1 MIVQIINKSAN
12 ELPKYETKGSA
23 GLDLRSNFET
33 VIAPDKVALI
43 PTGLFMEIP
52 EGYEMQIRSRS
63 GLSIKGIVVRNAPA
77 TIDSDFRGE
86 IKVILHNQSE
96 SIFKVNI
103 GDRIAQGVFN
113 EVKQA
118 HFTIAEALSDTERS
132 NKGFGSTGFK

>member
-1 MIVQIINKSAN
+1 MNVKVINKSAN